1 MDTVDKRNMVDQ
13 INRAKAAYNE
23 AVAKSVNNS
32 SLRALATFGLGLCEE
47 ELGNFDQ
54 AKQIYQQLTEEP
66 TFEAT
71 VAANLAE
78 NRLKL
83 MDEYKET
90 VAFKEAP
97 IKPMPE
103 IEPAAFDIAIEPD
116 VNQ

>member
-1 MDTVDKRNMVDQ
+1 MIHLMGD
-13 INRAKAAYNE
+13 INLKF
-23 AVAKSVNNS
+23 
-32 SLRALATFGLGLCEE
+32 TG
-47 ELGNFDQ
+47 
-54 AKQIYQQLTEEP
+54 EP
-66 TFEAT
+66 VFEGT
-71 VAANLAE
+71 IAANLAE

-97 IKPMPE
+97 IKPTPE